1 MVSKRNA
8 ENDQRRQLVSDENAP
23 PMVEEQRNPMK
34 RVVKVNSERDSHQ
47 SVWGFF
53 RSMRSLI
60 FQLRQAAALS
70 TL

>member
-23 PMVEEQRNPMK
+23 MVEKQRNPMK